1 MTKSLIIDEKLE
13 KYISDHSYDLHP
25 VQKEI
30 INYNNRFGDIKKMQI
45 SITQAYFFQFLI
57 KTINIKSILEIGT
70 FTGYSALS
78 MGLVLPKD
86 GKITCLDINDETSE
100 AANNFFKKANLD
112 KKIKIILAPA
122 IESLNK
128 LKNDKKKTASF
139 ERVLLG
145 ITKASLQTNSF
156 ISAASFQE
164 TTRVLT
170 EAAVGGKSDN
180 LAGLKENVIVG
191 RLIPAGTG
199 RVINK
204 FKSVAY
210 SRDKEL
216 IKQRESEAA
225 EQVESP

>member
-1 MTKSLIIDEKLE
+1 MIKNLEINERLE

-30 INYNNRFGDIKKMQI
+30 IKHNDALGHSKTMQI
-45 SITQAYFFQFLI
+45 SISQAYFFQFLI
-57 KTINIKSILEIGT
+57 KINNIKNILEIGT

-128 LKNDKKKTASF
+128 LKNDKKKFDMIFIDADKENYKNYYNLSLDLVKNDSYILVDN
-139 ERVLLG
+139 VLWKGDVADPSKNDQL
-145 ITKASLQTNSF
+145 TKVIREFNSF
-156 ISAASFQE
+156 IKKDD
-164 TTRVLT
+164 RVEKTILPIGDGVT
-170 EAAVGGKSDN
+170 ICRK
-180 LAGLKENVIVG
+180 I
-191 RLIPAGTG
+191 
-199 RVINK
+199 
-204 FKSVAY
+204 
-210 SRDKEL
+210 
-216 IKQRESEAA
+216 
-225 EQVESP
+225 

>member
-1 MTKSLIIDEKLE
+1 MIKNLEINERLE

-30 INYNNRFGDIKKMQI
+30 IKHNDALGHSKTMQI
-45 SITQAYFFQFLI
+45 SISQAYFFQFLI
-57 KTINIKSILEIGT
+57 KINNIKNILEIGT

-128 LKNDKKKTASF
+128 LKNDKKKFDMIFIDADKENYKNYYNLSLDLVKNDSYILVDN
-139 ERVLLG
+139 VLWKGDVADPSKNDQLTNV
-145 ITKASLQTNSF
+145 IREFNSF
-156 ISAASFQE
+156 IKKDD
-164 TTRVLT
+164 RVEKIILPIGDGVT
-170 EAAVGGKSDN
+170 ICRK
-180 LAGLKENVIVG
+180 I
-191 RLIPAGTG
+191 
-199 RVINK
+199 
-204 FKSVAY
+204 
-210 SRDKEL
+210 
-216 IKQRESEAA
+216 
-225 EQVESP
+225 